1 MRRSRIATISTNR
14 APPGEPGAERAR
26 IGTLPPPIAD
36 WRRFYNPDRG
46 DSSAGRAPHSHCGG
60 REFES
65 LSLHHS
71 VRGGADA
78 SLTVVLVAVQGR
90 RGAVRAGVRTCRSG
104 VIGVGQS
111 FLDVQKR
118 PVDLVAR

>member
-1 MRRSRIATISTNR
+1 MRRSRIANISTNR
-14 APPGEPGAERAR
+14 APPGEPGAESAR

-71 VRGGADA
+71 VRGGAHA
-78 SLTVVLVAVQGR
+78 SLTVVLVAVQCLRGR
-90 RGAVRAGVRTCRSG
+90 VLAGVRTFGLWVHGDGRD
-104 VIGVGQS
+104 
-111 FLDVQKR
+111 FLCLPELQVT
-118 PVDLVAR
+118 V